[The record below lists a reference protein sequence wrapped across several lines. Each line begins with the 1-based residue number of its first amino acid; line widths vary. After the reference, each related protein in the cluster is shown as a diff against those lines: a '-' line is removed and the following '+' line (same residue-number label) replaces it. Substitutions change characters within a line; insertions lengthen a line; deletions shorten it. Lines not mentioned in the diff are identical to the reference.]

1 MTFLALYSL
10 AEAESAEAT
19 LSAAGIAFERRVVEE
34 NDLEYVELS
43 VNEENYERA
52 LTALDAHE
60 AAEDAEVDLQKIVHC
75 PNCTGTKIAWFQHE
89 TNEGVV
95 ELLFCEC
102 SGDQP
107 IAYRNWDTKLGKI
120 LLTPGEG

>member
-1 MTFLALYSL
+1 MYSL

-60 AAEDAEVDLQKIVHC
+60 AVEDAEVDLQKIVHC